1 MEKFSLFFS
10 ILRSPAILRSR
21 ILRHKASALR
31 LGQFSNFWEKLLKNL
46 YSLMVTDMR
55 RCILARV
62 GSAVLALSPFVTI
75 SKEEKGKEAK
85 ERGFHCTVFSFLF
98 FLAVKIVDSHA
109 ACCHCTTLHFTTL
122 HCNALESLASTRRT
136 FTVTAAPRTRLD
148 SFTAYASTVHGACK
162 TTKQISLTIQQ
173 RTEQRS
179 EQRDES
185 SPSPSPNEAHNGAY
199 EQCCSCRRL
208 RLLLLFF
215 CGCCYLFLANGLLFL
230 FSLLFAVVF

>member
-1 MEKFSLFFS
+1 MEWKNFHFFS

-62 GSAVLALSPFVTI
+62 GSAVLALSPFVTV

-85 ERGFHCTVFSFLF
+85 ERGFHCTVFSFSF

-122 HCNALESLASTRRT
+122 HYRTLQRTWVAGVDASYIYRYCLPAHSTR
-136 FTVTAAPRTRLD
+136 L
-148 SFTAYASTVHGACK
+148 VHCLCVHRA
-162 TTKQISLTIQQ
+162 
-173 RTEQRS
+173 
-179 EQRDES
+179 
-185 SPSPSPNEAHNGAY
+185 
-199 EQCCSCRRL
+199 RRL
-208 RLLLLFF
+208 
-215 CGCCYLFLANGLLFL
+215 
-230 FSLLFAVVF
+230 